1 MTKPLPYLMP
11 NLIPWVCVWG
21 GELLKEIHVFWGLPI
36 FFFPTQNPLNH
47 FHSQTCLGKCIFI
60 IFNLEKC
67 RKISS
72 PQINMHLWIANC
84 AHCKFGSFC
93 MSDSNVGLRLPRS
106 AVDSWFPTLILNSVI
121 VSGAVLYALAAGSS
135 SSMQIR
141 QLLQSEPCECEAWLL
156 RAG

>member
-1 MTKPLPYLMP
+1 MP
-11 NLIPWVCVWG
+11 NLIPRVCVCGCG
-21 GELLKEIHVFWGLPI
+21 GGGGLRNPH
-36 FFFPTQNPLNH
+36 FQGFTLFLQTQNPLH
-47 FHSQTCLGKCIFI
+47 YFHAQTPLGKSVFI
-60 IFNLEKC
+60 IFNLGKC

-72 PQINMHLWIANC
+72 PPINMHLWIANC

-106 AVDSWFPTLILNSVI
+106 TVDSWFPALILSSVI

-141 QLLQSEPCECEAWLL
+141 QLLQSEPRECEAWLL